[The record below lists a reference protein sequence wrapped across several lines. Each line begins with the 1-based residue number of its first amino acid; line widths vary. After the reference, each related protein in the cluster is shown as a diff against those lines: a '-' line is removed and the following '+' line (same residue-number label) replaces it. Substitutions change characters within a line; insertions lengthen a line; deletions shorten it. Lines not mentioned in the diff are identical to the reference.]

1 MQLKFLKWSILLLCL
16 LAVQVSASVTFV
28 AQFAVGDKNV
38 ATFSEDG
45 LYAVDYASIKKA
57 LAQSRRQGDLDGIQV
72 EKLCLF
78 AASPDTLSDKVPGAS
93 LLAPDQLFEIPIEVR
108 DHSSGSA
115 AGNGIFDDGDTLIFV
130 GYGTSM
136 WKRADTEDPA
146 YVNGKMDY
154 FHSHSP
160 YSFYQNFQL
169 GWKSSG
175 KGLRLGDYLKEPSG
189 AGKAIEWMRYVRAE
203 KEALLRDTYYGR
215 EGDWEGASGREW
227 FWLWHGRQDSSSY
240 SNSDLAQPQV
250 QNLPGR
256 ISGGREYLGLSFFPY
271 RSLWRNYA
279 EQIGDQNADVE
290 MSGKSYQDRM
300 KGINF
305 SMTVN
310 GKAQGRSKA
319 TLMPGNTFRMDS
331 PGFKDKGNSFGL
343 TLLPNNHQFDRFD
356 GYTLAYQ
363 WKPVV
368 DSAEWLL
375 PGKVSGVIQIPVG
388 TASGLRVMK
397 FVNYRQVGL
406 LPIKSG
412 VAKDSVSAT
421 DDVRYLVYKEGAYR
435 NAVSVMSLPAK
446 PSGVLSDISRI
457 DSRTEYLIIAPAE
470 FLDGAVKLGKL
481 RSDGS
486 LVTTIATTVVSV
498 EDIYSK
504 YTGGALSPVAIR
516 NYIAF
521 AKTKCKKLKY
531 VLLVGAGH
539 YDYRGMNTQLGK
551 IFIPPYEK
559 EGAAS
564 EDFYGV
570 LDPGELILY
579 GKYDLDV
586 AVGRLPVSSV
596 QELSN
601 YIEKV
606 KDYEQVGKF
615 DHSEW
620 RSTLL
625 LAADDALNGHIV
637 DYTEHTKLQEML
649 ARSIDSMATADNHRW
664 NLKKIYLLDY
674 PADASGQK
682 KDAVDDFIN
691 IMNQGALLTA
701 YFGHGSMTDWAYE
714 GLLKPS
720 YISKLSN
727 RNRLTILNSFSCT
740 VGRFD
745 KGSARS
751 LSEEFVLASQVG
763 SIASVGSTR
772 ETFGDYNEVFGR
784 KFLINLLKSEGTFIG
799 DAIVKAKNDVT
810 SGFSRQRYNN
820 ELYVL
825 IGEPVIQMPNASMK
839 VHFDQGVDTLKA
851 LDKISLKGSIS
862 GMKDGFVGI
871 SLREGKRNK
880 RLYNGLDVEEDTV
893 DVVYDGALVHSQ
905 VVEVRGG
912 RFQTEF
918 ISPRKLTFGD
928 SAAELSAWA
937 YSSNDRAVGRFRKG
951 GILISGV
958 SAYADSINDDVPPSI
973 QIQTCYGNGVAT
985 SFADGESVQMQAP
998 ACLQVIIEDSTA
1010 IDFREQPDEGI
1021 SFEVVGVENPYHP
1034 GPFLEQTSKRVVVRK
1049 TFNAESYPEGKYVFK
1064 VRAQDV
1070 LGNVATKTLNL
1081 EITEDMKSGLQD
1093 VFNIPNP
1100 MGKRGTTFYFKNL
1113 AINRAST
1120 VNIFIYNQNGRLVK
1134 VIKNAV
1140 SGVTRWD
1147 GRDNHGRLLANG
1159 LYHYV
1164 VRSEVEASDGFK
1176 KKTWTKKQKLLISR

>member
-1 MQLKFLKWSILLLCL
+1 MNFFRWSLFFLCL
-16 LAVQVSASVTFV
+16 AAVHAAASVTYI

-45 LYAVDYASIKKA
+45 LYAVDYATIKKA
-57 LAQSRRQGDLDGIQV
+57 LAQNRRQSDLDGIPV

-78 AASPDTLSDKVPGAS
+78 AASPDTLADKVPGAA
-93 LLAPDQLFEIPIEVR
+93 LLEPDQLFEIPIEVR

-115 AGNGIFDDGDTLIFV
+115 AGNGIFDDGDTLLFV
-130 GYGTSM
+130 GYGTSI
-136 WKRADTEDPA
+136 WKRADREDLA

-169 GWKSSG
+169 GWKSTG
-175 KGLRLGDYLKEPSG
+175 KGLRLEDYLKEPSG
-189 AGKAIEWMRYVRAE
+189 AGKSIEWMRYVRAE
-203 KEALLRDTYYGR
+203 KEALLRDSYYGR
-215 EGDWEGASGREW
+215 EGDWEGSSGREW
-227 FWLWHGRQDSSSY
+227 FWLWHSRLDSTSY
-240 SNSDLAQPQV
+240 SNSDLVQPQV

-256 ISGGREYLGLSFFPY
+256 IAGGREYLGVSFFPY
-271 RSLWRNYA
+271 RSLWNDEA
-279 EQIGDQNADVE
+279 EKEGDQVADTA
-290 MSGKSYQDRM
+290 MSGRPYQDRM

-305 SMTVN
+305 AVAVN
-310 GKAQGRSKA
+310 GKSQGRAKA

-331 PGFKDKGNSFGL
+331 PGFKDQGNTFGL
-343 TLLPNNHQFDRFD
+343 TLLPNEYQFDRFD

-375 PGKVSGVIQIPVG
+375 PGAVSGVIQIPVG
-388 TASGLRVMK
+388 TASGLQVMK
-397 FVNYRQVGL
+397 FVNFRQAGL
-406 LPIKSG
+406 LPVKNG
-412 VAKDSVSAT
+412 VAKDSISAS
-421 DDVRYLVYKEGAYR
+421 DDVRYLVYKNGVYR
-435 NAVSVMSLPAK
+435 TALSVVSLPAR
-446 PSGVLSDISRI
+446 PSGVLSDLSRI
-457 DSRTEYLIIAPAE
+457 DKRTEYLIIAPAE
-470 FLDGAVKLGKL
+470 FLDGAVKLGKF
-481 RSDGS
+481 RSEGS
-486 LVTTIATTVVSV
+486 AVATFATTVVSA

-516 NYIAF
+516 NYIAY
-521 AKTKCKKLKY
+521 AKSKCSKLKY
-531 VLLVGAGH
+531 VLLAGSGH
-539 YDYRGMNTQLGK
+539 YDYRGMNSQLGK

-564 EDFYGV
+564 DDFFGV
-570 LDPGELILY
+570 LEPGELVLY
-579 GKYDLDV
+579 GNHNLDV
-586 AVGRLPVSSV
+586 AVGRLPVSTV
-596 QELSN
+596 QEFSN
-601 YIEKV
+601 YLEKA
-606 KDYEQVGKF
+606 KDYEQVGRF

-620 RSTLL
+620 RSSLL
-625 LAADDALNGHIV
+625 LAADDALNGYLV
-637 DYTEHTKLQEML
+637 DYTEHTKLEEML
-649 ARSIDSMATADNHRW
+649 ARSIDSMVTAENRRW
-664 NLKKIYLLDY
+664 TLKKIYLLDY
-674 PADASGQK
+674 PADAAGQK

-691 IMNQGALLTA
+691 IMNQGALLTI

-727 RNRLTILNSFSCT
+727 KGRLTILNSFSCT

-745 KGSARS
+745 KGTARS

-763 SIASVGSTR
+763 SIASIGSTR
-772 ETFGDYNEVFGR
+772 ETFAEFNENFGR
-784 KFLINLLKSEGTFIG
+784 KFVINLLKSEGTFIG
-799 DAIVKAKNDVT
+799 DALVKANND
-810 SGFSRQRYNN
+810 SGAGFSRQRYNN

-839 VHFDQGVDTLKA
+839 VHFEKGIDTLMA
-851 LDKISLKGSIS
+851 LDKISLKGSVS
-862 GMKDGFVGI
+862 GMNNGYVSI
-871 SLREGKRNK
+871 TLREGKRSK
-880 RLYNGLDVEEDTV
+880 RLYNGLDMENDTV
-893 DVVYDGALVHSQ
+893 DVLYDGALIHSQ
-905 VVEVRGG
+905 VVNVRGG

-918 ISPRKLTFGD
+918 ISPRKLAFGD
-928 SAAELSAWA
+928 TAAELNAWA
-937 YSSNDRAVGRFRKG
+937 YSDNDRAVGRFRKG
-951 GILISGV
+951 GILISGM
-958 SAYADSINDDVPPSI
+958 SAYADSINDEIPPTI
-973 QIQTCYGNGVAT
+973 QVQTCYGKGVAT
-985 SFADGESVQMQAP
+985 SFADGDAVKMQAP
-998 ACLQVIIEDSTA
+998 ACLQVVIEDSTA

-1021 SFEVVGVENPYHP
+1021 TFEVVGVEHPYHP

-1049 TFNAESYPEGKYVFK
+1049 TFNVESYPEGKYIFK

-1070 LGNVATKTLNL
+1070 LGNAASKTINL

-1100 MGKRGTTFYFKNL
+1100 VGKKGTTFYFKNL

-1134 VIKNAV
+1134 VLKNAV
-1140 SGVTRWD
+1140 SGVIRWD

>member
-1 MQLKFLKWSILLLCL
+1 MKLKVRSWFFVLLCL
-16 LAVQVSASVTFV
+16 AVAHASASVTFV
-28 AQFAVGDKNV
+28 AQLAVGDKNV

-45 LYAVDYASIKKA
+45 LYAVDFATIKKA
-57 LAQSRRQGDLDGIQV
+57 LALNRRQGDLDGIPV

-78 AASPDTLSDKVPGAS
+78 AASPDTLSDKVPGAAQ
-93 LLAPDQLFEIPIEVR
+93 LAPDQLFEIPVEIR
-108 DHSSGSA
+108 DHSPGA
-115 AGNGIFDDGDTLIFV
+115 ATANGIFDDGDTLVFV
-130 GYGTSM
+130 GYGTSI
-136 WKRADTEDPA
+136 WKRADAENSA

-189 AGKAIEWMRYVRAE
+189 TGKPVQWMRYVRAE

-215 EGDWEGASGREW
+215 GGEWENSSGREW
-227 FWLWHGRQDSSSY
+227 FWLWHSRFDSTSY
-240 SNSDLAQPQV
+240 SNSDLIQPQV

-256 ISGGREYLGLSFFPY
+256 VSGGREYLGVTFFPY
-271 RSLWRNYA
+271 RSLSMSTA
-279 EQIGDQNADVE
+279 EKADDQIVNTE
-290 MSGKSYQDRM
+290 ISSWPYENRM
-300 KGINF
+300 TGINF
-305 SMTVN
+305 SVSVN
-310 GKAQGRSKA
+310 GKSQGVSKA
-319 TLMPGNTFRMDS
+319 TLMPGNTFRIDN
-331 PGFKDKGNSFGL
+331 PGFKDQGNSFGL
-343 TLLPNNHQFDRFD
+343 TLLPNALQFDRFD
-356 GYTLAYQ
+356 GYTVAYQ
-363 WKPVV
+363 WNPVV

-375 PGKVSGVIQIPVG
+375 PGAVSGIIQIPVG
-388 TASGLRVMK
+388 TGADLQVMK
-397 FVNYRQVGL
+397 FVNYRQAGL
-406 LPIKSG
+406 LPVKNG
-412 VAKDSVSAT
+412 VAQDSVSAS
-421 DDVRYLVYKEGAYR
+421 DDVRYLVYRKGIYR
-435 NAVSVMSLPAK
+435 NAVTVQSLPAK

-457 DSRTEYLIIAPAE
+457 DKRTEYLIVAPAE
-470 FLDGAVKLGKL
+470 FLEGALALAKF

-486 LVTTIATTVVSV
+486 AVSTIPTTVVSV

-516 NYIAF
+516 NYIAY
-521 AKTKCKKLKY
+521 AKSRCNKLKY

-539 YDYRGMNTQLGK
+539 YDYRGMNGKLGK
-551 IFIPPYEK
+551 NFIPPYEK

-564 EDFYGV
+564 EDFYGA
-570 LDPGELILY
+570 LEPGELILY
-579 GKYDLDV
+579 GKYNLDV
-586 AVGRLPVSSV
+586 AVGRLPVSTV
-596 QELSN
+596 QEMNN
-601 YIEKV
+601 YLEKV
-606 KDYEQVGKF
+606 KDYEKVGRF

-620 RSTLL
+620 RSSLL
-625 LAADDALNGHIV
+625 LAADDALNGQSV

-649 ARSIDSMATADNHRW
+649 ARSIDSMATAENHRW

-682 KDAVDDFIN
+682 KDAVDAFIN
-691 IMNQGALLTA
+691 VMNQGSLLTV
-701 YFGHGSMTDWAYE
+701 YFGHGSMTDWAFE

-720 YISKLSN
+720 YISRLSN
-727 RNRLTILNSFSCT
+727 KGRLTILNSFSCT

-763 SIASVGSTR
+763 SIASIGSTR
-772 ETFGDYNEVFGR
+772 ETFADFNVAFGSR
-784 KFLINLLKSEGTFIG
+784 FVIELLKSEGTFIG
-799 DAIVKAKNDVT
+799 DAMVKAKN
-810 SGFSRQRYNN
+810 SLNEGFNRQRYNN

-825 IGEPVIQMPNASMK
+825 IGEPVIQMPNATMK
-839 VHFDQGVDTLKA
+839 IHFEKGVDTLKA
-851 LDKISLKGSIS
+851 LDKISLKGSVS
-862 GMKDGFVGI
+862 GMKDGYVGI

-880 RLYNGLDVEEDTV
+880 RLYNGLDVENDTV
-893 DVVYDGALVHSQ
+893 DVLYDGALVHSQ
-905 VVEVRGG
+905 VVEVRAG

-918 ISPRKLTFGD
+918 ISPRKLAFGD
-928 SAAELSAWA
+928 TAAELSAWA
-937 YSSNDRAVGRFRKG
+937 YSANDKAVGRFLKG
-951 GILISGV
+951 GIPISGV
-958 SAYADSINDDVPPSI
+958 SAYADSINDEVPPSI
-973 QIQTCYGNGVAT
+973 QIQSCYGNGIAT
-985 SFADGESVQMQAP
+985 SFADGETVKMQAP
-998 ACLQVIIEDSTA
+998 ACLQVVIEDSTA

-1034 GPFLEQTSKRVVVRK
+1034 GPFLEQDSKRVVVRK

-1070 LGNVATKTLNL
+1070 LGNVASKTLNL

-1100 MGKRGTTFYFKNL
+1100 VGKKGTTFYFKNL

-1134 VIKNAV
+1134 VLKNAV